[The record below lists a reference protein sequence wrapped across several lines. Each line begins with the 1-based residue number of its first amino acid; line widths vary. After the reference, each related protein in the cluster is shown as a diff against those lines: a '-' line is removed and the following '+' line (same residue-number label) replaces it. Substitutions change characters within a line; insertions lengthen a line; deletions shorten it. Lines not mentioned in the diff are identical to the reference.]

1 MSLRQVLQQN
11 NISQALIK
19 VRDIK
24 TIINGNRYEKYMIKS
39 LNDVE
44 GELSRQL
51 ANIKN
56 HGIIAV
62 SYTHLTLPTKA

>member
-24 TIINGNRYEKYMIKS
+24 TIINGNRYEKYMINS

-51 ANIKN
+51 ANLKN
-56 HGIIAV
+56 HGIID
-62 SYTHLTLPTKA
+62 S

>member
-24 TIINGNRYEKYMIKS
+24 TIIDGNRYEKYMIKS

-51 ANIKN
+51 ANLKN
-56 HGIIAV
+56 HGIMDLLCII
-62 SYTHLTLPTKA
+62 SI

>member
-39 LNDVE
+39 LNDIE

-56 HGIIAV
+56 HGIID
-62 SYTHLTLPTKA
+62 S

>member
-24 TIINGNRYEKYMIKS
+24 TIINGNRYEKYMINS

-56 HGIIAV
+56 HGIID
-62 SYTHLTLPTKA
+62 S

>member
-24 TIINGNRYEKYMIKS
+24 TIIDGNRYEKYMINS

-51 ANIKN
+51 ANLKN
-56 HGIIAV
+56 HGIMD
-62 SYTHLTLPTKA
+62 L

>member
-24 TIINGNRYEKYMIKS
+24 TIIDGNRYEKYMINS

-56 HGIIAV
+56 HGIID
-62 SYTHLTLPTKA
+62 S

>member
-1 MSLRQVLQQN
+1 MSLRQVLLQN

-24 TIINGNRYEKYMIKS
+24 TIIDGNRYEKYMIKS

-51 ANIKN
+51 ANLKN
-56 HGIIAV
+56 HGIMDLLCII
-62 SYTHLTLPTKA
+62 SI